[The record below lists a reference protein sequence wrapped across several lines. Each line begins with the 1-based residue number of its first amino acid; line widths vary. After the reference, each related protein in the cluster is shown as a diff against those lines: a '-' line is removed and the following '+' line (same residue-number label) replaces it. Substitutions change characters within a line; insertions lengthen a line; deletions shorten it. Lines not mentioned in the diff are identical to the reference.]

1 MAGVGQKF
9 SLLDL
14 ERVCETAV
22 GPGSSSLPLYGGPA
36 ASIILSIMLG
46 SATSEL

>member
-22 GPGSSSLPLYGGPA
+22 GPGS
-36 ASIILSIMLG
+36 MLG